1 MANSES
7 FYTPINWNYLGGGK
21 RYTQTH
27 MCTHSFVWEN
37 YSWAIPLQTRWL
49 NDHIFK
55 PVRWCLASPAQAAV
69 VKDRTSHKQQLKQVQ
84 DELPDG
90 KDAIILR
97 KTVTMVSAKIFQVAP
112 KLSHPD
118 NVTAGSLAMVAFG
131 FQHGWAGSPVL
142 NSSCS
147 AILQEGW
154 RGPAAARLGPP
165 SQNKSKH
172 VAEPL
177 KLPTCCSWM
186 QSHCF

>member
-1 MANSES
+1 M
-7 FYTPINWNYLGGGK
+7 
-21 RYTQTH
+21 
-27 MCTHSFVWEN
+27 
-37 YSWAIPLQTRWL
+37 
-49 NDHIFK
+49 
-55 PVRWCLASPAQAAV
+55 
-69 VKDRTSHKQQLKQVQ
+69 KDRTSHKQQLKQVQ

-147 AILQEGW
+147 AILHEEW